1 MVSSRG
7 PWRWLRWVIA
17 AVVVIVVLAVGGPF
31 VFFHFIEGNGPA
43 PLSLQASPATSASG
57 TQSAGSQ
64 GASASQGGSGS
75 VAGTWAVGSGS
86 RVGYRVNEVLGGQSH
101 TAVGRSSAVTGQMII
116 KGSTVKTASFTVKM
130 ATIHTD
136 SSQRDAQFDGRI
148 MDVATYPDGTF
159 TLTRPITLAPL
170 PATGTIRTYRATGN
184 LTLHGRTR
192 PVTFPLKAERT
203 ANGIEVQGSI
213 PVLFSKWGIPNPSF
227 TGFVTTQNHGI
238 MEFLLDF
245 RPA

>member
-7 PWRWLRWVIA
+7 RRRWLRWVIA
-17 AVVVIVVLAVGGPF
+17 AVVVIVVLAVAGPF

-43 PLSLQASPATSASG
+43 PLSLKASPGTSAPD
-57 TQSAGSQ
+57 TQSASPVSSQ
-64 GASASQGGSGS
+64 GSPGS
-75 VAGTWAVGSGS
+75 VAGIWAVGSGS
-86 RVGYRVNEVLGGQSH
+86 RVGYRVNEILAGQSH
-101 TAVGRSSAVTGQMII
+101 TAVGRSSAVTGQMVV
-116 KGSTVKTASFTVKM
+116 KGTTVKTASFTVKM

-136 SSQRDAQFDGRI
+136 SAQRDSQFDGRI

-159 TLTRPITLAPL
+159 ALTEPIVLAPL
-170 PATGTIRTYRATGN
+170 PAAGTIKTYSATGD
-184 LTLHGRTR
+184 LTLHGHTR
-192 PVTFPLKAERT
+192 SVTFPVKAELT
-203 ANGIEVQGSI
+203 AGAIEVQGSI

-245 RPA
+245 RHA

>member
-7 PWRWLRWVIA
+7 RRRWLKWVIGA
-17 AVVVIVVLAVGGPF
+17 IVVVVGVVVLAVGGPF

-43 PLSLQASPATSASG
+43 PLSLKSSPAAPG
-57 TQSAGSQ
+57 TQSASPVSSQ
-64 GASASQGGSGS
+64 GASGT

-86 RVGYRVNEVLGGQSH
+86 RVGYRVNEILGGQSH
-101 TAVGRSSAVTGQMII
+101 TAVGRSSAVTGQMVV
-116 KGSTVKTASFTVKM
+116 KGSTVKSASFTVKM

-136 SSQRDAQFDGRI
+136 SAQRDSQFDGRI
-148 MDVATYPDGTF
+148 MEVATYPDGTF
-159 TLTRPITLAPL
+159 ALTKPIMMAPP
-170 PATGTIRTYRATGN
+170 PATGTIKTYSATGH
-184 LTLHGRTR
+184 LTLHGQTR
-192 PVTFPLKAERT
+192 SVTFPVKAELT
-203 ANGIEVQGSI
+203 ANGIEVQGAI

-245 RPA
+245 RHA

>member
-1 MVSSRG
+1 MVSPRG

-17 AVVVIVVLAVGGPF
+17 AVVVVAVLAVAGPY

-43 PLSLQASPATSASG
+43 PLSLK
-57 TQSAGSQ
+57 
-64 GASASQGGSGS
+64 ASASPVSSQGSS
-75 VAGTWAVGSGS
+75 APVAGTWAVRSGS

-101 TAVGRSSAVTGQMII
+101 TAVGRTSSVTGQMVI
-116 KGSTVKTASFTVKM
+116 KGSTVKTAGFTVKM

-136 SSQRDAQFDGRI
+136 SAQRDSQFDGRI
-148 MDVATYPDGTF
+148 MDVARYPDGTF
-159 TLTRPITLAPL
+159 TLTRPIALAPL
-170 PATGTIRTYRATGN
+170 PAAGTIRTYSATGH
-184 LTLHGRTR
+184 LTLHGQTR
-192 PVTFPLKAERT
+192 PVTFPVKTELT
-203 ANGIEVQGSI
+203 AGGIEVQGSI
-213 PVLFSKWGIPNPSF
+213 PVLFSRWDIPNPSF

>member
-1 MVSSRG
+1 M
-7 PWRWLRWVIA
+7 
-17 AVVVIVVLAVGGPF
+17 
-31 VFFHFIEGNGPA
+31 
-43 PLSLQASPATSASG
+43 
-57 TQSAGSQ
+57 
-64 GASASQGGSGS
+64 
-75 VAGTWAVGSGS
+75 
-86 RVGYRVNEVLGGQSH
+86 
-101 TAVGRSSAVTGQMII
+101 TGQMII

-159 TLTRPITLAPL
+159 ALTRPIALAPL
-170 PATGTIRTYRATGN
+170 PATGTIKTYTATGR

-238 MEFLLDF
+238 MELSCSTTGPPDAQTAAPPAGWLGGLTAGPGWRPWLAGPSAATSAPAHRRSPLPPVRRISQGPP
-245 RPA
+245 RPAAGFSPSPAPASPAPARLRSPASRLGEQ

>member
-7 PWRWLRWVIA
+7 RRRWLRWVIA
-17 AVVVIVVLAVGGPF
+17 AVVVIVVLAVAGPF

-43 PLSLQASPATSASG
+43 PLSLKASPGTSAPG
-57 TQSAGSQ
+57 TQSASPVSSQ
-64 GASASQGGSGS
+64 GSPGS
-75 VAGTWAVGSGS
+75 VAGIWAVGSGS
-86 RVGYRVNEVLGGQSH
+86 RVGYRVNEILAGQSH
-101 TAVGRSSAVTGQMII
+101 TAVGRSSAVTGQMVV
-116 KGSTVKTASFTVKM
+116 KGTTVKTASFTVKM

-136 SSQRDAQFDGRI
+136 SAQRDSQFDGRI

-159 TLTRPITLAPL
+159 ALTKPIVLAPL
-170 PATGTIRTYRATGN
+170 PAAGTIKTYSATGD
-184 LTLHGRTR
+184 LTLHGHTR
-192 PVTFPLKAERT
+192 SVTFPVKAELT
-203 ANGIEVQGSI
+203 ASAIEVQGSI

-245 RPA
+245 RHA

>member
-1 MVSSRG
+1 MVSSRS

-17 AVVVIVVLAVGGPF
+17 AVVVVAVLAVAGPF

-43 PLSLQASPATSASG
+43 PLSLKASPSASASG
-57 TQSAGSQ
+57 AASASAVASQ
-64 GASASQGGSGS
+64 GASGS

-101 TAVGRSSAVTGQMII
+101 TAVGRSSAVTGQMAV
-116 KGSTVKTASFTVKM
+116 KGTTVKTGSFTVKM

-136 SSQRDAQFDGRI
+136 SAQRDSQFDGRI
-148 MDVATYPDGTF
+148 MDVARYPDGTF
-159 TLTRPITLAPL
+159 ALTKPISLAPV
-170 PATGTIRTYRATGN
+170 PATGTIKTYSATGN
-184 LTLHGRTR
+184 LTLHGQSRS
-192 PVTFPLKAERT
+192 VTFPLKAEWT
-203 ANGIEVQGSI
+203 ASGIEVQGAI

-245 RPA
+245 RHA

>member
-1 MVSSRG
+1 MVSSHGRR
-7 PWRWLRWVIA
+7 RWLKWVIG

-43 PLSLQASPATSASG
+43 PLSLKASPAASG
-57 TQSAGSQ
+57 TQSASAVASQ
-64 GASASQGGSGS
+64 GASQT

-101 TAVGRSSAVTGQMII
+101 TAVGRSSAVTGQMVI

-136 SSQRDAQFDGRI
+136 SAQRDSQFDGRI
-148 MDVATYPDGTF
+148 MDVAAYPDGTF
-159 TLTRPITLAPL
+159 ALTKPIVMAPL
-170 PATGTIRTYRATGN
+170 PATGTIRTYSATGH
-184 LTLHGRTR
+184 LTLHGQTR
-192 PVTFPLKAERT
+192 LVTFPVKAELT
-203 ANGIEVQGSI
+203 GNGIEVQGAI
-213 PVLFSKWGIPNPSF
+213 PVLFSKWDIPNPSF

-245 RPA
+245 RRA

>member
-17 AVVVIVVLAVGGPF
+17 AVVVVAVLAVAGPY

-43 PLSLQASPATSASG
+43 PLSLKASASASG
-57 TQSAGSQ
+57 SQSASAVSSPGSS
-64 GASASQGGSGS
+64 GA
-75 VAGTWAVGSGS
+75 VAGSWTVGSGS

-101 TAVGRSSAVTGQMII
+101 TAVGRSSSVTGQMVI
-116 KGSTVKTASFTVKM
+116 KGTTVKTASFSVKM
-130 ATIHTD
+130 STIHTD
-136 SSQRDAQFDGRI
+136 SAQRDSQFDGRI
-148 MDVATYPDGTF
+148 MEVATYPTGTF
-159 TLTRPITLAPL
+159 ALIRPIALAPV
-170 PATGTIRTYRATGN
+170 PVAGTIKTYSATGN
-184 LTLHGRTR
+184 LTLHGQTR

-203 ANGIEVQGSI
+203 GSGIEVQGAI

-245 RPA
+245 RSA